1 MTNSMHYYIAC
12 YGTTG
17 TMVEL
22 KTSFMEIRLH
32 AVLRHET
39 IFDQRLASSSLSI
52 RRSTDYVSPTSQ
64 F

>member
-12 YGTTG
+12 YII
-17 TMVEL
+17 VVL
-22 KTSFMEIRLH
+22 KSSFMEIRLH
-32 AVLRHET
+32 AVLCHET